1 MKRRMGTQRIRR
13 LTDSVGS
20 FPPLPSRL
28 ASLLTLFRLSQPEL
42 FSYFEDEQVRYVEVA
57 TSWLTTM
64 LAKEMWLG
72 DILRLWGKSTAP
84 PTLSTYFNPNRN
96 GSKANRI
103 PRMNSG

>member
-1 MKRRMGTQRIRR
+1 MSR
-13 LTDSVGS
+13 LSLDPCVPSFTEMNPPHCMPTPLDVKCSISLTAVGS

-72 DILRLWGKSTAP
+72 DVLRLWGE
-84 PTLSTYFNPNRN
+84 
-96 GSKANRI
+96 
-103 PRMNSG
+103 